1 MSSYPGTDTG
11 AQQYAVVWG
20 RVFTGP
26 HRDHGGWWQDQGE
39 PVCACGERLAALEG
53 AAA

>member
-1 MSSYPGTDTG
+1 MPPEYQPEEDTYP
-11 AQQYAVVWG
+11 VVWTL
-20 RVFTGP
+20 VFTGP

-39 PVCACGERLAALEG
+39 PVCACGEPLAALEG